1 MCQDYKPPEG
11 YKPIMIN
18 PNVDFTEF
26 QKKDKSQSPSMN
38 DILVPFLA
46 CGDLSGFDA
55 YVANPQE
62 NSNNGKQEIVQ

>member
-1 MCQDYKPPEG
+1 
-11 YKPIMIN
+11 MIN

-26 QKKDKSQSPSMN
+26 QKKDKTEPNMN

-55 YVANPQE
+55 YVSTTE
-62 NSNNGKQEIVQ
+62 NSNKQEIV